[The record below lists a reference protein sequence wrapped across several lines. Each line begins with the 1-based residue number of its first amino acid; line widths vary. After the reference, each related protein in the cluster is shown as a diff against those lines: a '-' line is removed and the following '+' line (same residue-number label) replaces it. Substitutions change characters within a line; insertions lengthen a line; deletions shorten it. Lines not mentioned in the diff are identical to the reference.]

1 MQPLGN
7 DPRIGLHTY
16 YVKLKKCECLRANLF
31 PLYQAGLKI
40 VFLDLAPFGLF
51 SGFSILCRGEQQ
63 VVESGAWDQ
72 LCIALVATGHH

>member
-31 PLYQAGLKI
+31 PLYQARLKI

-51 SGFSILCRGEQQ
+51 SGFSILCRASNKWLK
-63 VVESGAWDQ
+63 VVHGTSCV
-72 LCIALVATGHH
+72 LVVATGHH